1 MKVICID
8 NKNPIH
14 PHLMKEQDMIFE
26 GEIYTVTA
34 EVQRPNGLFYILAE
48 RMLYL
53 KPVLYQAKRFIP
65 LSNIDEAKESN
76 YNELRKIKTFDLVS

>member
-8 NKNPIH
+8 NNNPIH
-14 PHLMKEQDMIFE
+14 PHLMKEQDMICE
-26 GEIYTVTA
+26 GEIYTVTT

-48 RMLYL
+48 RMLYP

-65 LSNIDEAKESN
+65 LSNIDETKESN
-76 YNELRKIKTFDLVS
+76 YNELRKIKPFDLV